1 MIFKDGGIVLHSLG
15 LPWFVWIAA
24 GLLPFGAAAY
34 ALKFYRKH
42 CGYLIVWTRVA
53 LLALVQI
60 ALFLL
65 SFAFFPRLAFLIN
78 VVALPFGYSLLDSN
92 LKHCGI
98 ERNIDG
104 KVF

>member
-1 MIFKDGGIVLHSLG
+1 MIFKDGGVVLHSSG

-24 GLLPFGAAAY
+24 ALLPFGAAAY
-34 ALKFYRKH
+34 ALKFYLKER
-42 CGYLIVWTRVA
+42 GSLIVWTRVA
-53 LLALVQI
+53 VLPLVQI

-78 VVALPFGYSLLDSN
+78 VVALPLGYHLFDRD
-92 LKHCGI
+92 LKNRGI
-98 ERNIDG
+98 ERTVTG